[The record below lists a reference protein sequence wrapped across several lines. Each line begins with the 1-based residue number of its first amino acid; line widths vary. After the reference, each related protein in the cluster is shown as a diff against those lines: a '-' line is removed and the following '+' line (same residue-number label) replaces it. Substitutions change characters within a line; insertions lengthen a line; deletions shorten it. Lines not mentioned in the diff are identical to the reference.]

1 MLQPSC
7 GPGSCTLPT
16 WGQGGTYLAG
26 VSLLRFKL
34 TRPLTTM
41 GFWHSFRVSGPR
53 LGGGRGWGG
62 GLMTST
68 RPSSSTT
75 DHRRHRPRR
84 RKQHHHQ
91 HHDVPVQCSE
101 AAMDGAESA
110 GRLEEQGLQEVTK
123 RRHKKGCLQKFASP
137 SYKYTA
143 KTSVLWLRQAKAW

>member
-1 MLQPSC
+1 MV
-7 GPGSCTLPT
+7 GD
-16 WGQGGTYLAG
+16 
-26 VSLLRFKL
+26 
-34 TRPLTTM
+34 
-41 GFWHSFRVSGPR
+41 
-53 LGGGRGWGG
+53 GGGGG
-62 GLMTST
+62 ADDVHST
-68 RPSSSTT
+68 VVVSSSTTTSTT

-84 RKQHHHQ
+84 RKQHHHR

-137 SYKYTA
+137 SYKYTG